1 MIDETQDSQTPDT
14 QTEDAPAPPPADAL
28 ADAQMQIADL
38 QDRLLRQVAETE
50 NMRRRLEREK
60 QDAGTYAITSFARE
74 MLGVADNLRR
84 ALSSAPETA
93 DPAAPA
99 NPVLIGVEMTEKEL
113 QNNFAKAGIVRIEAV
128 GEKLDPNRHQAMVE
142 VPTAEA
148 APGTIIQVL
157 QDGYMIKD
165 RLLRPAMVIVA
176 KAADTP
182 PASPTPGGNLDTSA

>member
-1 MIDETQDSQTPDT
+1 MIDETQDPHIPENETPDAAVA
-14 QTEDAPAPPPADAL
+14 QHADAL
-28 ADAQMQIADL
+28 AEAHTEIAEL
-38 QDRLLRQVAETE
+38 RDRLLRQVAETE

-74 MLGVADNLRR
+74 LLGVADNLRR
-84 ALSSAPETA
+84 ALGAAPEGS
-93 DPAAPA
+93 DPASPTHQ
-99 NPVLIGVEMTEKEL
+99 VLVGVEMTEKEL
-113 QNNFAKAGIVRIEAV
+113 LNVFAKVGIAKIEAV

-142 VPTAEA
+142 VPSAET

-176 KAADTP
+176 KSADTP
-182 PASPTPGGNLDTSA
+182 PASPSPGGNLDTSA